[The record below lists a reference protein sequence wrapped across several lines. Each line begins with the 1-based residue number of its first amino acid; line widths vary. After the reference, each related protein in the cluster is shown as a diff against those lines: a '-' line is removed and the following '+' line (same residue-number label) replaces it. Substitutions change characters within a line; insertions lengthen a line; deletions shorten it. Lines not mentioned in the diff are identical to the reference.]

1 MMDRRPSVASG
12 MVLVEGLLA
21 AAVAVEVMAV
31 VVVVVEARPV
41 W

>member
-1 MMDRRPSVASG
+1 